1 MADQPDPELAAPT
14 ADATPVATVPV
25 DAEAEQRAL
34 MQQRRR
40 RWLTILVVVIVAI
53 GLLATLYHFVIG
65 VRHVSTDNA
74 YVSADT
80 ALVTP
85 LVAGPV
91 ESVRVANTQ
100 AVKQGDI
107 LVTIDPADAKIAVM
121 RAAADLASAER
132 QYRQTSATGGAL
144 ESQVAARGSDIAR
157 AEAEADVAQA
167 AFDKARVDLERRQAL
182 SKEGAVSGDELT
194 IARNAYAAAK
204 GQLTVAQATIA
215 QAQASRG
222 SAQQNYEAN
231 QALVRGTLYD
241 NPDVAAARA
250 KLAQAKLDLERTVI
264 RAPFD
269 GVIAQRNV
277 QVGQRVAPGNAI
289 MTVVPLTAMYVDANY
304 KEGQLS
310 KVKIGQPAR
319 LTSDLYG
326 GGVVYHGKVV
336 GLAGGTGSA
345 FALIPAQNATGN
357 WIKVIQR
364 LPTRI
369 ALDPKELA
377 EHPLRVGL
385 SMSATIDVGG

>member
-1 MADQPDPELAAPT
+1 MADQPDPAIAAP
-14 ADATPVATVPV
+14 AD
-25 DAEAEQRAL
+25 EADQRAL

-40 RWLTILVVVIVAI
+40 RWLTILVVVVVGV

-74 YVSADT
+74 YVGADT

-85 LVAGPV
+85 LVAGAV

-100 AVKQGDI
+100 AVKKGDI
-107 LVTIDPADAKIAVM
+107 LVTIDPSDARIVVM
-121 RAAADLASAER
+121 RAEADLAAAER
-132 QYRQTSATGGAL
+132 QFHQTSATGSAL
-144 ESQVAARGSDIAR
+144 ASQIAARGSDIAR
-157 AEAEADVAQA
+157 AEAEAEVAQA
-167 AFDKARVDLERRQAL
+167 GFDKAKVDLERRQAL

-194 IARNAYAAAK
+194 AARNAYAAAK
-204 GQLTVAQATIA
+204 GQMIVAQATIA
-215 QAQASRG
+215 QARASQG
-222 SAQQNYEAN
+222 SAQQNYQAN
-231 QALVRGTLYD
+231 QALVSGSIND
-241 NPDVAAARA
+241 NPDVAGARA
-250 KLAQAKLDLERTVI
+250 RLAAAKLDLDRTVI

-269 GVIAQRNV
+269 GVIAQRSV
-277 QVGQRVAPGNAI
+277 QIGQRIAPGNAI
-289 MTVVPLTAMYVDANY
+289 MTVVPLTTMYVDANF
-304 KEGQLS
+304 KEGQLRN
-310 KVKIGQPAR
+310 VKIGQPAR

-369 ALDPKELA
+369 ALDPQELA
-377 EHPLRVGL
+377 GHPLRVGL
-385 SMSATIDVGG
+385 SMAVTIDVGG

>member
-1 MADQPDPELAAPT
+1 MADQPDPAPAAQ
-14 ADATPVATVPV
+14 A
-25 DAEAEQRAL
+25 AEAEKRVL

-40 RWLTILVVVIVAI
+40 RWLTILVVVVVGV

-74 YVSADT
+74 YVGADT

-85 LVAGPV
+85 LVAGAV

-100 AVKQGDI
+100 AVKKGDI
-107 LVTIDPADAKIAVM
+107 LVTIDPSDARIVAM
-121 RAAADLASAER
+121 RAEADLAAAER
-132 QYRQTSATGGAL
+132 QYRQTSATGSAL
-144 ESQVAARGSDIAR
+144 ELQVAARGSDVAR
-157 AEAEADVAQA
+157 AQAEAEVAQA
-167 AFDKARVDLERRQAL
+167 AFDKAKIDLERRQAL
-182 SKEGAVSGDELT
+182 AKEGAVSGDELT
-194 IARNAYAAAK
+194 AARNAYAAAK
-204 GQLTVAQATIA
+204 GQMIVAQASIA
-215 QAQASRG
+215 QARASQG
-222 SAQQNYEAN
+222 SAQQNYQAN
-231 QALVRGTLYD
+231 QALVSGSIND
-241 NPDVAAARA
+241 NPDVAGARA
-250 KLAQAKLDLERTVI
+250 RLAAAKLDLERTVI

-269 GVIAQRNV
+269 GVIAQRSV

-289 MTVVPLTAMYVDANY
+289 MTVVPLTAMYVDANF
-304 KEGQLS
+304 KEGQLRN
-310 KVKIGQPAR
+310 VKIGQPAR

-326 GGVVYHGKVV
+326 SGVVYHGKVI

-377 EHPLRVGL
+377 DHPLRVGL
-385 SMSATIDVGG
+385 SMSVTIDVGG

>member
-1 MADQPDPELAAPT
+1 MADQPDPELAA
-14 ADATPVATVPV
+14 A
-25 DAEAEQRAL
+25 AEAQGPTEAEKRAL

-40 RWLTILVVVIVAI
+40 RWLTILVVAVVAI

-74 YVSADT
+74 YVGAVT
-80 ALVTP
+80 GQVTP
-85 LVAGPV
+85 LTTGAV
-91 ESVRVANTQ
+91 ETVRVNNTQ
-100 AVKQGDI
+100 MVHKGDI
-107 LVTIDPADAKIAVM
+107 LITIDQADARIAVE
-121 RAAADLASAER
+121 RAQADLAAAER
-132 QYRQTSATGGAL
+132 GFRQTSATGGAL
-144 ESQVAARGSDIAR
+144 AAQVNARGSDIAR
-157 AEAEADVAQA
+157 AEAEQIMAQA
-167 AFDKARVDLERRQAL
+167 NLDKAKVDLDRRLAL
-182 SKEGAVSGDELT
+182 AKEGAVSGDEIT
-194 IARNAYAAAK
+194 AARTSFAAAK
-204 GQLTVAQATIA
+204 AQMLVATSAIA
-215 QAQASRG
+215 QAQATQ
-222 SAQQNYEAN
+222 SAARENYSAN
-231 QALVRGTLYD
+231 QALVQGSMYD

-250 KLAQAKLDLERTVI
+250 RLDAAKLDFSRTVI
-264 RAPFD
+264 RAPID
-269 GVIAQRNV
+269 GIVAQNNL
-277 QVGQRVAPGNAI
+277 QVGQRIAAGTPI
-289 MTVVPLTAMYVDANY
+289 MTIVPIASMYVDANF
-304 KEGQLS
+304 KESQLR
-310 KVKIGQPAR
+310 KVKIGQAAR